1 MPPVKWTDSS
11 EWSACVNL
19 WIFEQVKQEAR
30 IMTLFYRPDDFGG
43 KLLKTIRIV
52 VVIDCQP
59 NNYHAPCL
67 HRNI

>member
-11 EWSACVNL
+11 EWSACGIL
-19 WIFEQVKQEAR
+19 WIFEQVYQEAR
-30 IMTLFYRPDDFGG
+30 MMTLFYRPDDFGG

-59 NNYHAPCL
+59 NNYHAL
-67 HRNI
+67 GFDRNI